1 MIFEQSPQLRLG
13 DCSTMFTLLQQINAK
28 YILEYIYKFF
38 FILCILVK

>member
-1 MIFEQSPQLRLG
+1 MIVEQSPQLRLG